1 MLRMEPAQRKVA
13 HHEVQPRDAAPAPTA
28 VKLTLLVQ
36 APNGLE
42 VLRDLR
48 AGEAP
53 DEVFGVAVAR
63 AADDDVRGELGPVL
77 EHDAVLGEVRDL
89 GVVLDL
95 DLAVDDELA
104 APDVCVRVSRN
115 ELVRRVFVGQW
126 I

>member
-1 MLRMEPAQRKVA
+1 MLRMEPTQRKVA

-28 VKLTLLVQ
+28 VELTLLVQ
-36 APNGLE
+36 APDRLE

-89 GVVLDL
+89 GVALNPDL
-95 DLAVDDELA
+95 TVDDELTA
-104 APDVCVRVSRN
+104 AIV
-115 ELVRRVFVGQW
+115 
-126 I
+126 